1 MRSVSGLRNKHYN
14 HRLDLSGKKRT
25 GDHTGEKWVNR
36 DLIRQR
42 ASERDKDGR
51 LGVFEGDKFRLWRE
65 FNGLT
70 FGEMEDL
77 VPLLDVGLNDF
88 LAFGTVFWLVF
99 RKFTGMLGNGE
110 RLLFEELGM
119 LLLMYRVQLANGDSL
134 FTNKML
140 QYYTDDRSRSRKA
153 STSLTLR
160 WLKTMRKRGL
170 IEQVPG
176 LKEYRVNGEKKAKI
190 ALFRISGDGRRV
202 IKSLMEAFKEVHKDI
217 AWYVKNQEDRDY
229 LARVMARF
237 CLGVSYEE
245 LNAAGTEE
253 ELNELLKLTKEDL
266 KKMGFRHNS
275 KYLRD
280 FDKLQGS

>member
-1 MRSVSGLRNKHYN
+1 MRSESGLYCK
-14 HRLDLSGKKRT
+14 LDNLSNLLKKGKRT
-25 GDHTGEKWVNR
+25 GDHTGEKWVDR

-42 ASERDKDGR
+42 AGERDKDGR
-51 LGVFEGDKFRLWRE
+51 LGVTEGGVFRLWRE
-65 FNGLT
+65 FNGRT

-77 VPLLDVGLNDF
+77 VPLLDVGLEPF
-88 LAFGTVFWLVF
+88 LAFGTIFWLVF
-99 RKFTGMLGNGE
+99 RKFTGRLGNGE
-110 RLLFEELGM
+110 RLRFEELGV
-119 LLLMYRVQLANGDSL
+119 LLLMYRIQLANEDTV
-134 FTNKML
+134 FTTGML
-140 QYYTDDRSRSRKA
+140 HYYQSDTCRSRA
-153 STSLTLR
+153 SSTALTLR

-245 LNAAGTEE
+245 LNAAGNEE
-253 ELNELLKLTKEDL
+253 ELNELVKLTKEDL
-266 KKMGFRHNS
+266 KKMGFHHNS

>member
-1 MRSVSGLRNKHYN
+1 MKRR
-14 HRLDLSGKKRT
+14 KRT
-25 GDHTGEKWVNR
+25 GDHTGDKWI
-36 DLIRQR
+36 DPELIRQR
-42 ASERDKDGR
+42 VERRAKDDSIM
-51 LGVFEGDKFRLWRE
+51 VWEGNKFRLWRE
-65 FNGLT
+65 FSGRT

-77 VPLLDVGLNDF
+77 VPLLDVGLEPF
-88 LAFGTVFWLVF
+88 LAFGTSFWLVF
-99 RKFTGMLGNGE
+99 RKFTGMLGKGE
-110 RLLFEELGM
+110 KFVFEELGM
-119 LLLMYRVQLANGDSL
+119 LLLMYRIQLSNGDSL

-140 QYYTDDRSRSRKA
+140 QYYTDDRSRSRA
-153 STSLTLR
+153 QSTSLTLR

-245 LNAAGTEE
+245 LNAAGNEE
-253 ELNELLKLTKEDL
+253 ELNELMKLTKEDL

-280 FDKLQGS
+280 FDKLQGE

>member
-1 MRSVSGLRNKHYN
+1 MIF
-14 HRLDLSGKKRT
+14 
-25 GDHTGEKWVNR
+25 W
-36 DLIRQR
+36 
-42 ASERDKDGR
+42 R
-51 LGVFEGDKFRLWRE
+51 LGVYEGGVFRLWRE
-65 FNGLT
+65 FNGRT

-88 LAFGTVFWLVF
+88 LAFGTIFWVVF
-99 RKFTGMLGNGE
+99 RKFTGRLGKGE
-110 RLLFEELGM
+110 RFVFEELGM
-119 LLLMYRVQLANGDSL
+119 LLLMYRVQLANEDTL
-134 FTNKML
+134 FTTAML
-140 QYYTDDRSRSRKA
+140 QYYTGDPSRSRGS
-153 STSLTLR
+153 STALTLR

-170 IEQVPG
+170 VEQVPG

-245 LNAAGTEE
+245 LNAAGNEE
-253 ELNELLKLTKEDL
+253 ELNELVKLTKEDL
-266 KKMGFRHNS
+266 KKMGFHHNS

-280 FDKLQGS
+280 FDKLQGD